1 MDAHCWLKRFLPSL
15 LIGLLSW
22 CSPASA
28 LNTLS
33 ITPERDH
40 YSLNEASYFWHT
52 DTSLTLRDVLAQAP
66 EFQPV
71 ESASTLHFGYTQSDT
86 WLTTR
91 LHNASPRPAT
101 WMVKFEYPFLDHV
114 TLYTLREQFSDVQRS
129 GSAVPIAE
137 RALAHRQ
144 AVFPLSLAGGETV
157 TLYSHVKAA
166 GSKVLNYSLMTP
178 DAYYTQNDRHNFW
191 LATYFGML
199 IALGIYNL
207 LLFFGLKERVFLY
220 YSLFAFG
227 FTLAIL
233 TFNGIGTLMFW
244 SFLGE
249 HTARLVAIGFT
260 FASAMATLFAQS
272 FLNTWRYCPRWHHLL
287 SWFRAVCW
295 IALVAALLLPIQLAL
310 RLMDVVGFS
319 ASLLLLICGIYCS
332 WRRVPSARLFVAAWS
347 IFLLGA
353 AVFALRNMSVLPAN
367 FITLHG
373 IQIGSAIEML
383 LLSFALAA
391 RFNKLKW
398 QKERAQADTVAMLK
412 KQEAALEAKV
422 AARTQALEQLA
433 NHDMLTGLLNR
444 HGLVRYAEAALAH
457 RNSQQDPLALIMCD
471 LDRFKPI
478 NDQYGHEAGDFV
490 LQQVAKRL
498 EHLAREGD
506 HCARF
511 GGDEFILLLEH
522 VQQPRLL
529 DDICSRIVQA
539 ISAPIKLPNGAL
551 VQVGVSI
558 GVSLSSDENST
569 LAHLLRDAD
578 HQMYADKSRQTNRFY
593 GYGSA

>member
-1 MDAHCWLKRFLPSL
+1 MDAHCWLKRFLTVL

-22 CSPASA
+22 CAQVSA
-28 LNTLS
+28 ANTLT
-33 ITPERDH
+33 ITPEHTH
-40 YSLNEASYFWHT
+40 YSLNDVTDYWHT
-52 DTSLTLRDVLAQAP
+52 ETPLSLREVLVHAHA
-66 EFQPV
+66 FQPV
-71 ESASTLHFGYTQSDT
+71 ESASDLHFGYTQGDT
-86 WLTTR
+86 WLITR
-91 LHNASPRPAT
+91 LHNASPRPST
-101 WMVKFEYPFLDHV
+101 WIIKFEYPFLDHV
-114 TLYTLREQFSDVQRS
+114 TLYTLREQFSDVQHS

-144 AVFPLSLAGGETV
+144 AVFPVTLEGGETV
-157 TLYSHVKAA
+157 TIYSQVAAA
-166 GSKVLNYSLMTP
+166 GSKVLNYSVMTP
-178 DAYYTQNDRHNFW
+178 EAFYAQNDRHNFW

-199 IALGIYNL
+199 LALSIYNL

-272 FLNTWRYCPRWHHLL
+272 FLNTWRYSPRWHRMLSGCRVIYWLALL
-287 SWFRAVCW
+287 
-295 IALVAALLLPIQLAL
+295 AALLLPIQYAL
-310 RLMDVVGFS
+310 RLMDLVGFS

-367 FITLHG
+367 FVTLHG

-478 NDQYGHEAGDFV
+478 NDKYGHEAGDFV

-522 VQQPRLL
+522 VQQPSMLE
-529 DDICSRIVQA
+529 DICGRIAQA
-539 ISAPIKLPNGAL
+539 VSAPIKLPNGAL
-551 VQVGVSI
+551 VQVGVSMGI
-558 GVSLSSDENST
+558 SLSSDENST

-578 HQMYADKSRQTNRFY
+578 QQMYADKARQTNRFY
-593 GYGSA
+593 GCGSA

>member
-1 MDAHCWLKRFLPSL
+1 M
-15 LIGLLSW
+15 
-22 CSPASA
+22 
-28 LNTLS
+28 
-33 ITPERDH
+33 
-40 YSLNEASYFWHT
+40 
-52 DTSLTLRDVLAQAP
+52 LRDVLAQAP
-66 EFQPV
+66 KFQPV
-71 ESASTLHFGYTQSDT
+71 ESASELHFGYTQSNT
-86 WLTTR
+86 WLATR

-157 TLYSHVKAA
+157 TLYSNVAAA

-178 DAYYTQNDRHNFW
+178 EAFYTQNDRHNFW

-199 IALGIYNL
+199 LALSMYNL

-272 FLNTWRYCPRWHHLL
+272 FLNTWRYSPCWHRMLSGCRVIYWLALL
-287 SWFRAVCW
+287 
-295 IALVAALLLPIQLAL
+295 AALLLPIQYAL
-310 RLMDVVGFS
+310 RLMDLVGFS

-367 FITLHG
+367 FVTLHG

-478 NDQYGHEAGDFV
+478 NDKYGHEAGDFV

-522 VQQPRLL
+522 VQQPSMLE
-529 DDICSRIVQA
+529 DICGRIAQA
-539 ISAPIKLPNGAL
+539 VSAPIKLPNGAL
-551 VQVGVSI
+551 VQVGVSMGI
-558 GVSLSSDENST
+558 SLSSDENST

-578 HQMYADKSRQTNRFY
+578 QQMYADKARQTNRFY
-593 GYGSA
+593 GCGSA